1 MHRLNNT
8 EGKAKQTTQKELSS
22 SITDIACY
30 RTKVRR
36 VSCTDSQFFYPSSR
50 TIILQSTSRYTAY
63 GKEPN
68 RALGPPRDYHS
79 TPSHLQTR
87 T

>member
-36 VSCTDSQFFYPSSR
+36 VSCTDSQFFLS
-50 TIILQSTSRYTAY
+50 IIT
-63 GKEPN
+63 
-68 RALGPPRDYHS
+68 
-79 TPSHLQTR
+79 
-87 T
+87 

>member
-36 VSCTDSQFFYPSSR
+36 VSCTDSQFLLS
-50 TIILQSTSRYTAY
+50 IITYYNFT
-63 GKEPN
+63 K
-68 RALGPPRDYHS
+68 
-79 TPSHLQTR
+79 HLQVHCIR
-87 T
+87 KGA

>member
-36 VSCTDSQFFYPSSR
+36 GLVLIPSFF
-50 TIILQSTSRYTAY
+50 IHHHVL
-63 GKEPN
+63 
-68 RALGPPRDYHS
+68 
-79 TPSHLQTR
+79 
-87 T
+87 

>member
-8 EGKAKQTTQKELSS
+8 EGKAKQTTQKEVHRLQTLHVIGQWFVVCLVLIPS
-22 SITDIACY
+22 
-30 RTKVRR
+30 
-36 VSCTDSQFFYPSSR
+36 FFYPSSR
-50 TIILQSTSRYTAY
+50 TIILQSTSRYTTY

-79 TPSHLQTR
+79 TPGNLQTR